1 METAGAFRD
10 YLIRFAG
17 KSAADETDAIIGA
30 FTQTHFRKADFFC
43 SEGKPCRWF
52 CFIESGILQHAVS
65 IDGQQK
71 TTYLALRNS
80 ATSSLE
86 SFLHQTPSRKDIRA
100 ITDAVLWTIGLD
112 AFLRLRDENET
123 FRRFYYNLIERQ
135 ICLIDDYR
143 IDLLSLSPEA
153 RYQKLLETE
162 PVLLREVPLH
172 YLASF
177 LGISQRHMSR
187 IRASVK

>member
-1 METAGAFRD
+1 MESSRAFES
-10 YLIRFAG
+10 YLVRFAG
-17 KSAADETDAIIGA
+17 NSTDDELRSVVGA
-30 FTQTHFRKADFFC
+30 FTKSAFKKGDILV

-52 CFIESGILQHAVS
+52 CFVESGILQHAVS
-65 IDGQQK
+65 IDGKQQ

-86 SFLHQTPSRKDIRA
+86 SFLNKTPSRKDIRA
-100 ITDAVLWTIGLD
+100 LTDCVLWTIGLED
-112 AFLRLRDENET
+112 FIRLRQENDT

-143 IDLLSLSPEA
+143 IDLLSLTPEA

-162 PVLLREVPLH
+162 PVLIREVPLH